1 MQMSVRMGT
10 STTTV
15 RAGPGPG
22 RYLLCAALAA
32 AAVLLGTRGVVA
44 QGTGAEK
51 DTTAVLRGQVVSAM
65 TGGPLHNAQVSLLQ
79 AGVGT
84 YTDSTG
90 RFVLSGVPA
99 GPDTLHVRLIGFAN
113 QSVPISLQGNRVTT
127 ATLML
132 SETVLQLED
141 IHVTV
146 RHMLPIDR
154 LAGFENRRR
163 SRQGVFLT
171 PEEVDKKRER
181 ANKSADLLRGLPGI
195 SVGESTVGHT
205 SIRVP
210 RGQRWCTPFIWV
222 NNQPMPN
229 LAIDDLSPEDILA
242 MEIYRSGPETPP
254 QFVYRGFTGQCATI
268 VVWTRDGRHH

>member
-1 MQMSVRMGT
+1 MCTPTIRLRPAAGRIRRFLPLL
-10 STTTV
+10 TV
-15 RAGPGPG
+15 LLVGSIGAG
-22 RYLLCAALAA
+22 RAA
-32 AAVLLGTRGVVA
+32 AQEAA
-44 QGTGAEK
+44 TGK

-65 TGGPLHNAQVSLLQ
+65 TGGPLHNAQVSLLE

-90 RFVLSGVPA
+90 HFVLSGVSA
-99 GPDTLHVRLIGFAN
+99 GPDTLHVRLIGFAD

-132 SETVLQLED
+132 SQTVLQLAD

-146 RHMLPIDR
+146 RHLLPIDK
-154 LAGFENRRR
+154 LSGFENRKRT
-163 SRQGVFLT
+163 RQGVFLT
-171 PEEVDKKRER
+171 PEQIDKKREY

-229 LAIDDLSPEDILA
+229 LAIDDLSPESILA
-242 MEIYRSGPETPP
+242 MEIYRSGSETPP